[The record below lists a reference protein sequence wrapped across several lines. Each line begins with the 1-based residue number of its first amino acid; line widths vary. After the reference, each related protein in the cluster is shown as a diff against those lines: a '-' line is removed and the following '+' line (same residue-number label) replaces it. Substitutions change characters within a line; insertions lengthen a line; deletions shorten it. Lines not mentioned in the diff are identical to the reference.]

1 MSFSGEG
8 VNEGE
13 VPVPCASKQ
22 SDRLCPAQALQA
34 ILEQS
39 QWLVVTGGWKRF
51 FTARFRCSEGQE
63 KCQIRVLSD
72 ERLQGQLQSCHDE
85 Y

>member
-1 MSFSGEG
+1 MSFCAEG
-8 VNEGE
+8 AKGDE
-13 VPVPCASKQ
+13 VPVPCASER
-22 SDRLCPAQALQA
+22 SDRLCPAQALQT

-63 KCQIRVLSD
+63 RCQIRGLSD
-72 ERLQGQLQSCHDE
+72 ERLQGQLQSCRDGC
-85 Y
+85 